1 MKRSVRFLLAWVLIL
16 ALTVSPLALPR
27 PQEGPGGS
35 VPSTGSV
42 LVLQGG
48 STWGLLDGRMTAT
61 TGSRYAQNGV
71 QLVPL
76 AQTAAALGG
85 TVIVFPAHISSPSLE

>member
-27 PQEGPGGS
+27 PQEGPVGS

-48 STWGLLDGRMTAT
+48 STWGLLDGPRAVPPGACWTA
-61 TGSRYAQNGV
+61 V
-71 QLVPL
+71 
-76 AQTAAALGG
+76 
-85 TVIVFPAHISSPSLE
+85 